1 MKIAVI
7 GLALVLSGF
16 ISNSWAEP
24 EVAPQLTLSLQ
35 QAIRYAVNN
44 DPWLKGNELN
54 ERALLAES
62 IADGEL
68 PDPSLSV
75 GLLNLATDTFDFDQ
89 EPMSQFKVAIAQ
101 NFPRGDTLQLKR
113 LQKRQQSSAYPF
125 LRADRKAQV
134 ALKVSL
140 LWLDTFLASQSVAL
154 IENNRH
160 LFEQLVDVVH
170 ANYTTTSGSTRQQD
184 VIRAELEL
192 SRLNDRLSSLWQDH
206 DTAQQ
211 ALGEWLPVQ
220 RLNKALPDNLPNS
233 LQNHLQNSLQQN
245 DLTLKSLED
254 KQRTQALIVK
264 HPRVQALDR
273 NIASIATGLELAHQ
287 QYKPKWGAN
296 AAYAYR
302 DDGPGGNDRA
312 DFVSVAITVDLPL
325 FTANRQDQRV
335 SAASHRRAAA
345 QTERDLLLREL
356 LSGYE
361 QAAAELLRLDERA
374 TLYQQYLLPQM
385 HDQADA
391 TLAAYTSDGGD
402 FAEVMRAR
410 IAELNTKIMALQIKV
425 KRQKTRAKMHYFLAA
440 NGAIESLLGELK

>member
-1 MKIAVI
+1 MKIVVI
-7 GLALVLSGF
+7 ALALILSGLM
-16 ISNSWAEP
+16 SKGWAEP
-24 EVAPQLTLSLQ
+24 EVDSQLTLSLQ

-89 EPMSQFKVAIAQ
+89 EPMSQFKVALAQ
-101 NFPRGDTLQLKR
+101 TFPRGDTLKLKR
-113 LQKRQQSSAYPF
+113 QQKRQQSAAYPF
-125 LRADRKAQV
+125 LRADRKARV
-134 ALKVSL
+134 TLKVSL
-140 LWLDTFLASQSVAL
+140 LWLDTFLARQSVAL

-160 LFEQLVDVVH
+160 LFEQLVDVAH
-170 ANYTTTSGSTRQQD
+170 ANYTATSGSTRQQD

-192 SRLNDRLSSLWQDH
+192 SRLNERLSSLWQGH
-206 DTAQQ
+206 DAAQQ
-211 ALGEWLPVQ
+211 ALGEWLSAELLQ
-220 RLNKALPDNLPNS
+220 RPWPD
-233 LQNHLQNSLQQN
+233 HLQNN
-245 DLTLKSLED
+245 DLTINSVED
-254 KQRTQALIVK
+254 KQQTRARIVK

-273 NIASIATGLELAHQ
+273 NIASIATGLELARQ
-287 QYKPKWGAN
+287 QYKPEWGVN

-302 DDGPGGNDRA
+302 DDGPGGDDRA
-312 DFVSVAITVDLPL
+312 DFLSMAISVDLPL

-361 QAAAELLRLDERA
+361 QAGAQLLRLDERA

-410 IAELNTKIMALQIKV
+410 IGELNTKIMALQLKV
-425 KRQKTRAKMHYFLAA
+425 KRQKTLTKMHYYLVG
-440 NGAIESLLGELK
+440 NNTSESLAGERK